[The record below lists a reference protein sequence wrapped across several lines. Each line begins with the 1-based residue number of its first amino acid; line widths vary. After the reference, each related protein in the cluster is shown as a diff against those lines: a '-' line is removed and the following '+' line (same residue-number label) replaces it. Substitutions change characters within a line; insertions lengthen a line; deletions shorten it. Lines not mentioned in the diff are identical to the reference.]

1 MHHLLLFK
9 SPTMQQLIGET
20 EVLAASDASVLILGE
35 TGTGKNVLAEHIHRR
50 SGRQNGS
57 FLHLDCAVL
66 SRNLLES
73 ELFGH
78 EKGAFTGATEKK
90 AGYLDMVCGGT
101 LFLDEIENLDQDLQT
116 TLLSVLD
123 GKQFWRVGGRE
134 KVTTDFRLIS
144 ASNVDIPR
152 QIQSGKIREDF
163 YYRIKGHT
171 LTMPP
176 LRERREDIQVFV
188 EFFLQ
193 ESGKRYQRNFGISRE
208 ALTCLRN
215 YHWPGNIREL
225 RMVLESVVGSTPN
238 HRINLEHL
246 PLEIQQGAL
255 LTTAEREEWKAETLL
270 NAYVK
275 RILKRTGNNKT
286 QAAKLLGWSLNT
298 LKRHLQKM
306 EHDE

>member
-1 MHHLLLFK
+1 
-9 SPTMQQLIGET
+9 MQQLVSET
-20 EVLAASDASVLILGE
+20 EALAASEASILILGE

-116 TLLSVLD
+116 KLLRVID
-123 GKQFWRVGGRE
+123 TKQFWRVGGRE
-134 KVTTDFRLIS
+134 IVRTDFRLIS
-144 ASNVDIPR
+144 ASNVDIPQ
-152 QIQSGKIREDF
+152 QIQTGKMREDF
-163 YYRIKGHT
+163 YYRIKGRL
-171 LTMPP
+171 LTIPP
-176 LRERREDIQVFV
+176 LRERREDIPVFV
-188 EFFLQ
+188 NFFLQ
-193 ESGKRYQRNFGISRE
+193 EAGKRYKKSLGISRE
-208 ALTCLRN
+208 ALNCLVN
-215 YHWPGNIREL
+215 YDWPGNIREL
-225 RMVLESVVGSTPN
+225 RMVLESVVAAT
-238 HRINLEHL
+238 HAQRINLEHL
-246 PLEIQQGAL
+246 PLEIQRGAL
-255 LTTAEREEWKAETLL
+255 LTTAEKQEWTAEALL

-275 RILKRTGNNKT
+275 RILKMTRDNKT
-286 QAAKLLGWSLNT
+286 QAAKMLGWSLNT

-306 EHDE
+306 ERE

>member
-1 MHHLLLFK
+1 
-9 SPTMQQLIGET
+9 MQQLVDET
-20 EVLAASDASVLILGE
+20 EAIAASDSSILILGE
-35 TGTGKNVLAEHIHRR
+35 TGTGKNVLAEHTHRR
-50 SGRQNGS
+50 SSRQNGS

-66 SRNLLES
+66 NRNLLES

-116 TLLSVLD
+116 KLLSVID
-123 GKQFWRVGGRE
+123 TKQFWRVGGRE
-134 KVTTDFRLIS
+134 IVTTDFRLIS
-144 ASNVDIPR
+144 ASNVDIPQ
-152 QIQSGKIREDF
+152 QIQNGKMREDF
-163 YYRIKGHT
+163 YYRIKGRM
-171 LTMPP
+171 LTIPP

-188 EFFLQ
+188 NFFLQ
-193 ESGKRYQRNFGISRE
+193 ETGKRYKKILGISRE
-208 ALTCLRN
+208 ALNCLVN

-225 RMVLESVVGSTPN
+225 RMVLESVAATSHD

-306 EHDE
+306 EREE

>member
-1 MHHLLLFK
+1 
-9 SPTMQQLIGET
+9 MQQLVDET
-20 EVLAASDASVLILGE
+20 EAIAASDASILIFGE
-35 TGTGKNVLAEHIHRR
+35 TGVGKNVLAEHIHRR

-116 TLLSVLD
+116 KLLSVID
-123 GKQFWRVGGRE
+123 TKQFLRVGGRE
-134 KVTTDFRLIS
+134 IVTTDFRLIS

-163 YYRIKGHT
+163 YYRIKGRV
-171 LTMPP
+171 LTIPP
-176 LRERREDIQVFV
+176 LRERREDIQLFA

-193 ESGKRYQRNFGISRE
+193 DFGKRYKRTLGISRE
-208 ALTCLRN
+208 ALTCLKD

-225 RMVLESVVGSTPN
+225 RMVLESVVATMHSQ
-238 HRINLEHL
+238 RINIEHL
-246 PLEIQQGAL
+246 PLEVQQGAL

-270 NAYVK
+270 NAYAK
-275 RILKRTGNNKT
+275 RVLKVTGNNKT
-286 QAAKLLGWSLNT
+286 QAAKLLGWSPNT
-298 LKRHLQKM
+298 LKRHLQKI
-306 EHDE
+306 EREE

>member
-1 MHHLLLFK
+1 
-9 SPTMQQLIGET
+9 MQQLVDET
-20 EVLAASDASVLILGE
+20 EAIAASDSSILILGE
-35 TGTGKNVLAEHIHRR
+35 TGTGKNVLAEHTHRR

-57 FLHLDCAVL
+57 FLHLDCAVF

-116 TLLSVLD
+116 KLLSVID
-123 GKQFWRVGGRE
+123 TKQFWRVGGRE
-134 KVTTDFRLIS
+134 IVTTDFRLIS

-152 QIQSGKIREDF
+152 QIQSGIMREDF
-163 YYRIKGHT
+163 YYRIKGRM
-171 LTMPP
+171 LTIPP

-188 EFFLQ
+188 NFFLQ
-193 ESGKRYQRNFGISRE
+193 ETGKRYKKTLGISRE
-208 ALTCLRN
+208 ALNCLVN

-225 RMVLESVVGSTPN
+225 RMVLESVAATSHD

-255 LTTAEREEWKAETLL
+255 LATAEKEEWKAETLL
-270 NAYVK
+270 KVYAK
-275 RILKRTGNNKT
+275 RVLKLTGNNKT
-286 QAAKLLGWSLNT
+286 QAARLLGWSLNT

-306 EHDE
+306 EHEE